1 MFSLIVSFCN
11 KSYINFVRRT
21 RETVERYLPGLFQP
35 YLLCAGLQTFSRG
48 PCKGDSGGPL
58 MVLNAFAGQYYQVGM
73 FSGGVSHCINT
84 VIPDYYTRLDHPEIS
99 RFIQDPESMFR

>member
-1 MFSLIVSFCN
+1 
-11 KSYINFVRRT
+11 
-21 RETVERYLPGLFQP
+21 
-35 YLLCAGLQTFSRG
+35 
-48 PCKGDSGGPL
+48 